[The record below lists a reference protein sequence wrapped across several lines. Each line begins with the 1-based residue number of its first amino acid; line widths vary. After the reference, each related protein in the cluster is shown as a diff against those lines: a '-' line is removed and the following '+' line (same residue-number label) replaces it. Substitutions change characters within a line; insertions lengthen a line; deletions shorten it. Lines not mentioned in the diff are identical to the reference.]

1 MSFFTEC
8 PRCQT
13 GTLRVVTDM
22 FDEYLQC
29 LQCSR
34 EIPLPSD
41 GEATLA
47 PAAEVVIAEN
57 RV

>member
-1 MSFFTEC
+1 MSFFTPC
-8 PRCQT
+8 PRCQH

-34 EIPLPSD
+34 EIPIPRD
-41 GEATLA
+41 GETTPA
-47 PAAEVVIAEN
+47 PAEVATAEN
-57 RV
+57 AA